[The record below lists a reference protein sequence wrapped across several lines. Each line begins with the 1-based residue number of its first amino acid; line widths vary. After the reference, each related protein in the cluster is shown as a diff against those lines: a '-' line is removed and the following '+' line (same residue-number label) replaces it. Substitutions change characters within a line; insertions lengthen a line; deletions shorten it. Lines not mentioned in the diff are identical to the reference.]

1 MLFNVSLL
9 LLLTLPLILAVF
21 EVNTP
26 LFVSNV
32 SIIALLLPSKSAPK
46 IVVPFP
52 LIALFHKLPVAMVK
66 LLFSATFTALAA
78 ILELEAK
85 TTSPLMLVLP
95 PLTFAFKVPP
105 FKLSSAFISF
115 VKSPEILFAKVEKIP
130 LFFKLLNIIFL
141 LFVTVPLKIILS
153 CTTSPDIVESDN
165 SSIPSLSKPPS
176 LFLPPLITCD
186 AVMSP
191 FNFKVPVDTTSSE
204 FNFPLVASKIPELI
218 IFA

>member
-1 MLFNVSLL
+1 MTVKTPFKVKSPLPVIVLSKTSLVLFNVSFL

-32 SIIALLLPSKSAPK
+32 SITALLFPSKSAPK

-52 LIALFHKLPVAMVK
+52 LIALFHKLPAAMVK

-78 ILELEAK
+78 ILELGAK

-105 FKLSSAFISF
+105 VRLSSASVLLVTEVFIFSAAELS
-115 VKSPEILFAKVEKIP
+115 VP
-130 LFFKLLNIIFL
+130 LFCTAPIISAFAVKLPL
-141 LFVTVPLKIILS
+141 LVM
-153 CTTSPDIVESDN
+153 
-165 SSIPSLSKPPS
+165 
-176 LFLPPLITCD
+176 LF
-186 AVMSP
+186 
-191 FNFKVPVDTTSSE
+191 
-204 FNFPLVASKIPELI
+204 
-218 IFA
+218 